1 MPICVIL
8 SIRTIFPNPMLR
20 LELFFYKGDLRPGEN
35 ILFILRAPT
44 YIRVVMGQLWS
55 VILAAEGVEVRGV
68 WVEWRYGGVL
78 GACRAGGVGVR
89 GGGGCVRRYP
99 SA

>member
-44 YIRVVMGQLWS
+44 YIRFVPHLSSGPDWFQEKKQEASQLEEEIS
-55 VILAAEGVEVRGV
+55 A
-68 WVEWRYGGVL
+68 
-78 GACRAGGVGVR
+78 
-89 GGGGCVRRYP
+89 P
-99 SA
+99 STTELQLLTKM